1 MDIRHWPFTKII
13 LGCVAASLAAYYCR
27 ALNLGALELLRF
39 VAGALALWVPI
50 GGWLYLLLRNE
61 VPDRIVRLS
70 FSAGGSYA
78 LTTLFYFAAA
88 TLHCNWLFYSVEA
101 VAGAGLIYYAIK
113 NKLAFE
119 SLLKRFRRFDWVLAA
134 LVAASMVASIPAQ
147 SVWRRDAKT
156 GGMIY
161 DGLPDH
167 LYHVGQAYELS
178 RTLAETKRLGETE
191 SGKTCGSVRQLRGS
205 FQPHATCRI
214 ESDFLARGMDDD
226 SLIFHSCN

>member
-1 MDIRHWPFTKII
+1 PTRCPISGEEDDAICSMDCRVNTRFNSVGDSAAVETPLSSTSHLAMDIRHWPFTKII

-101 VAGAGLIYYAIK
+101 VAG
-113 NKLAFE
+113 
-119 SLLKRFRRFDWVLAA
+119 
-134 LVAASMVASIPAQ
+134 
-147 SVWRRDAKT
+147 
-156 GGMIY
+156 
-161 DGLPDH
+161 
-167 LYHVGQAYELS
+167 
-178 RTLAETKRLGETE
+178 
-191 SGKTCGSVRQLRGS
+191 
-205 FQPHATCRI
+205 
-214 ESDFLARGMDDD
+214 
-226 SLIFHSCN
+226 